1 MACVDLVV
9 RLVGC
14 GAGNGG
20 LPPAAQPKQAAQPN
34 GRAAAGQQWQPPHN
48 PPAPSAKPV
57 PQDLPATESV
67 KMSPELRVGLLLLP
81 Q

>member
-34 GRAAAGQQWQPPHN
+34 
-48 PPAPSAKPV
+48 APSAKPV

-67 KMSPELRVGLLLLP
+67 KMSSELRVGLLLLP